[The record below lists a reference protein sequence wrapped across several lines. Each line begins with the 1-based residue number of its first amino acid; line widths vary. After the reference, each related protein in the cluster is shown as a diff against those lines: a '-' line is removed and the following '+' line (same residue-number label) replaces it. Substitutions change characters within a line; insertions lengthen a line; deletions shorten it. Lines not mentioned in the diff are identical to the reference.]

1 MNFNFLI
8 KDTADGEFSVVK
20 TAIARYLKRS
30 NTADPDFV
38 EIKDSASVVKFCQM
52 HLSKP
57 GSKAGLDERLFYD
70 IKPEIFLQRNADAMM
85 NITTLA
91 GISKKYQYVC
101 EVIFYLSFGFIV
113 KHIHP
118 KVGGTVRWRRYPC
131 FCPQCRVMVGEMR
144 AVKMS
149 K

>member
-1 MNFNFLI
+1 M
-8 KDTADGEFSVVK
+8 K

-57 GSKAGLDERLFYD
+57 ESKAGLDERLFYD

-101 EVIFYLSFGFIV
+101 EVIFLSIFWFYCKTYSSEGGGYSEME
-113 KHIHP
+113 
-118 KVGGTVRWRRYPC
+118 KVSLFLPSVSCHGVEQLHCQENGW
-131 FCPQCRVMVGEMR
+131 GNE
-144 AVKMS
+144 S
-149 K
+149 